1 MGSNKLLELG
11 TRSSPLSC
19 SLSALL
25 HPVQTRLSLFI
36 PAVMHFSTSWSML
49 MI

>member
-11 TRSSPLSC
+11 TISYALSC

-25 HPVQTRLSLFI
+25 HPAQTRLSLSI
-36 PAVMHFSTSWSML
+36 LVELYLSTSWSML